1 LTVFVLDNSVTMR
14 WCFQNAAHPYADG
27 VLQQLATGA
36 AFVPVLWRYEVSAVL
51 AKSQKDG
58 ILTAFKADEFLAT
71 LNRLNITVDPDG
83 SDRILTDTYRLVVIY
98 RLTSYDAS
106 YLELALRKKLPLAT
120 LDSELIAACK
130 ASGATLL

>member
-27 VLQQLATGA
+27 ILQTLAAGA
-36 AFVPVLWRYEVSAVL
+36 AFVPILWRYEVSAVL

-58 ILTAFKADEFLAT
+58 ILTAHRADAFLAT
-71 LNRLNITVDPDG
+71 LHKLNITVDHES
-83 SDRILTDTYRLVVIY
+83 SDHILTDVHRLAVAY

-120 LDSELIAACK
+120 LDDELISASK
-130 ASGATLL
+130 ASGVALL

>member
-1 LTVFVLDNSVTMR
+1 MR

-27 VLQQLATGA
+27 ILQQLATGA

-58 ILTAFKADEFLAT
+58 ILTAQRVDEFLAT
-71 LNRLNITVDPDG
+71 LDKLNITVDPDS
-83 SDRILTDTYRLVVIY
+83 SDHILTDVHRLAVAY

-106 YLELALRKKLPLAT
+106 YLELALRKGLPLAT
-120 LDSELIAACK
+120 LDDELIAASK
-130 ASGATLL
+130 ASGVALL